1 MMAFYPKVK
10 AKSLKLSSS
19 RISVNLWDLFF
30 IPQISQIYTDLYL
43 NIESP
48 NFSCNSVGN
57 SHYAI
62 ICAKIPQ

>member
-43 NIESP
+43 NIGSP
-48 NFSCNSVGN
+48 QLFL
-57 SHYAI
+57 
-62 ICAKIPQ
+62 QLRR